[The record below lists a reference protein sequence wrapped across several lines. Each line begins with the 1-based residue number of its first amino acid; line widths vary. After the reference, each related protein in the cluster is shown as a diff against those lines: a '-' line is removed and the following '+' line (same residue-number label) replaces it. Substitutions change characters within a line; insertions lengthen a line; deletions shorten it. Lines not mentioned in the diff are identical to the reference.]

1 MTKSEDRMVHDFL
14 YGGHMADG
22 KFRFPDSTL
31 FIGTGFELGG
41 AYEDWGFG
49 VFRWTKEGMQCIA
62 SGRSLADAIIK
73 ARDRLVCEHEWD
85 DRGWCS
91 KCHGHVKW
99 LGIEDW
105 RSK

>member
-1 MTKSEDRMVHDFL
+1 
-14 YGGHMADG
+14 MADG

-49 VFRWTKEGMQCIA
+49 VFRWTKGGMQCIA
-62 SGRSLADAIIK
+62 SGRSLTDAITR